1 MDTVS
6 ETVDKVDQSL
16 QNMGIDNVKGDIKS
30 ILNLKQYLVDQVPAV
45 TGFCIKVV
53 LASENHEAFSG
64 KSECRCRRGS
74 VCRFSWKNSPLPFV
88 DL

>member
-45 TGFCIKVV
+45 TGFCI
-53 LASENHEAFSG
+53 
-64 KSECRCRRGS
+64 
-74 VCRFSWKNSPLPFV
+74 
-88 DL
+88 

>member
-30 ILNLKQYLVDQVPAV
+30 ILNLK
-45 TGFCIKVV
+45 
-53 LASENHEAFSG
+53 
-64 KSECRCRRGS
+64 
-74 VCRFSWKNSPLPFV
+74 
-88 DL
+88 